1 MSYIHAKASKPIQAS
16 EEELIVDLILFN
28 KTAAQFIEQF
38 NASEYIDFFGYSL
51 DVCASSCEPP
61 SGLSDYF
68 KSVKV
73 VPALFDRVL
82 CELPKHAGAKIKKYA
97 ATQDAWKLFAMSY
110 ENTLSWSLSEETAHV
125 QDLINAYIAASS
137 EEYATFKSYFN
148 AARALCSD
156 AEATSIEIAHDA
168 FIMYS
173 ASKVNNVNQ
182 IELPALEF

>member
-1 MSYIHAKASKPIQAS
+1 MSYIPAKASKPIQAS

-51 DVCASSCEPP
+51 DVCASSCAKSEYAD
-61 SGLSDYF
+61 DYF
-68 KSVKV
+68 MGVQV

-82 CELPKHAGAKIKKYA
+82 CGLPQHASAKIKKYA
-97 ATQDAWKLFAMSY
+97 ATQDAWKLFAVYY
-110 ENTLSWSLSEETAHV
+110 EDTFSAATTHV
-125 QDLINAYIAASS
+125 KDLVAAYIAASH

-148 AARALCSD
+148 VARALESN
-156 AEATSIEIAHDA
+156 AEATSRDVGRNA
-168 FIMYS
+168 FDMYS
-173 ASKVNNVNQ
+173 ASKVNQAEQ